1 MEKLSANN
9 MLVKR
14 LNRNKVFRFIIRKE
28 QLSRPEISEG
38 LGISMPTVLSL
49 INELFEMGLIK
60 EVGKF
65 ESTGGRRA
73 AALSPVYDAR
83 FAVGLD
89 ITAHHISMVLTDLSA
104 RVLKHDR
111 IKLPF
116 ALSPQYV
123 AEISALLEAF
133 IESTRINKEK
143 ILGVGISIPGIVDLK
158 NENILVSHALKISNV
173 AFEHFSRQIPYHCRF
188 VNDANASAYAEIFDS
203 DFSLNAILL
212 SLSDTVGG
220 AIIHKTGAMDMN
232 DSVGSYILLGDN
244 WKSGEIG
251 HMTLYPYG
259 RPCYCGKSGC
269 FDAYCSAKILSQHT
283 DGDLKAFFKQLD
295 EGNAALAAIWEEYLD
310 NLAIMV
316 NNIRMMHDCDIIIGG
331 YIGSYI
337 RPYFPA
343 LAEKVKA
350 LNTFHENVGFI
361 KPCNYHVEASA
372 FGAALLF
379 VENFI
384 KSV

>member
-259 RPCYCGKSGC
+259 RPC
-269 FDAYCSAKILSQHT
+269 
-283 DGDLKAFFKQLD
+283 
-295 EGNAALAAIWEEYLD
+295 
-310 NLAIMV
+310 
-316 NNIRMMHDCDIIIGG
+316 
-331 YIGSYI
+331 
-337 RPYFPA
+337 
-343 LAEKVKA
+343 
-350 LNTFHENVGFI
+350 
-361 KPCNYHVEASA
+361 
-372 FGAALLF
+372 
-379 VENFI
+379 
-384 KSV
+384 